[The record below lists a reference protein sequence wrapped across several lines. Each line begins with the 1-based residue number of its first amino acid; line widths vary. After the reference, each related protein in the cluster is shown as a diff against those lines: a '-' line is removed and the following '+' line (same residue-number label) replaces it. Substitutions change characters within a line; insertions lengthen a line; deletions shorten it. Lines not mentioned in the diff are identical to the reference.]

1 MLFSSQLPFL
11 YRKHRYQQSYMG
23 KDTCIILNEIIISS
37 REGIMVCEKILNVK
51 KMGMLVNLVNFYQLY
66 DFNPSVW

>member
-1 MLFSSQLPFL
+1 
-11 YRKHRYQQSYMG
+11 MG

-51 KMGMLVNLVNFYQLY
+51 KMGMLVNFYQLY
-66 DFNPSVW
+66 DFNPSV

>member
-1 MLFSSQLPFL
+1 
-11 YRKHRYQQSYMG
+11 MG

-66 DFNPSVW
+66 DFNPSV